1 MKKKKFFFPPFLANA
16 SHQMQRIIFFTDNCL
31 LSLQFAVC
39 LYREIMMAGRK
50 LGAKNVGRSAVD
62 CLRIERAVP
71 QFGKELTSFISP
83 KESGLIHW
91 VQLGKV
97 RRKPRGAG
105 IFSKTMVC
113 MKLEHFFLGC

>member
-1 MKKKKFFFPPFLANA
+1 MDLGYA
-16 SHQMQRIIFFTDNCL
+16 SGVRIFRTSCFGNQDNDWML
-31 LSLQFAVC
+31 LVPSEFAVC

-83 KESGLIHW
+83 KESGLMHW
-91 VQLGKV
+91 VQLGKKQDFFRETSTS
-97 RRKPRGAG
+97 RRQ
-105 IFSKTMVC
+105 IFSIKRRSWY
-113 MKLEHFFLGC
+113 L